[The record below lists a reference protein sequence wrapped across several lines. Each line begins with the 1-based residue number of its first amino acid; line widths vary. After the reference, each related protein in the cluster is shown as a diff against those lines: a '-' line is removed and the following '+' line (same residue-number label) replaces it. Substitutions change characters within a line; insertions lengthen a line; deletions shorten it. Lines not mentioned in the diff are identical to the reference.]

1 MAAAVAAATPP
12 AVPTPSAAVPMTPVT
27 NAAVMTSV
35 MTAVV

>member
-1 MAAAVAAATPP
+1 MAAAVAAATP